1 VFNIIKNKFIKN
13 KLKYKTGVII
23 TAHNNWDHVQRAI
36 ESALKYIPKP
46 HKILVYDNES
56 TDPNILLI
64 PKKYSDITYIRIDDQ
79 IANGGLTGTWD
90 QGTKYL
96 IKDKCDVI
104 LFQNHD
110 VELTES
116 IINLLDMAY
125 KEDALASY
133 GPLTNKC
140 GYREQVAIGPS
151 EGFTITDGVRP
162 AHPINGFCWAA
173 TTKTLE
179 ANRFNEHCYFDPK
192 RPFRGNDNRW
202 FNLMKKKGGH
212 GVIVHSAWVKHAH
225 LREWGEIDKLAR

>member
-1 VFNIIKNKFIKN
+1 MEQKE
-13 KLKYKTGVII
+13 YKTGVII
-23 TAHNNWDHVQRAI
+23 TAHNNWDHVQKAI
-36 ESALKYIPKP
+36 ESALKYIPEP
-46 HKILVYDNES
+46 RDILVFDNES
-56 TDPNILLI
+56 TDPGVLSI
-64 PKKYSDITYIRIDDQ
+64 PDEYFDITYIRIDNQ
-79 IANGGLTGTWD
+79 IENGGLTGTWE
-90 QGTKYL
+90 QGTAHL
-96 IKDKCDVI
+96 IARECDII

-116 IINLLDMAY
+116 IVNLLDMAY
-125 KEDALASY
+125 EEDTLASY

-140 GYREQVAIGPS
+140 GYREQMSRGPK

-173 TTKTLE
+173 TAKTME
-179 ANRFNEHCYFDPK
+179 ANKFNQHCYFDPT

-225 LREWGEIDKLAR
+225 LRGWGAIDKLAR